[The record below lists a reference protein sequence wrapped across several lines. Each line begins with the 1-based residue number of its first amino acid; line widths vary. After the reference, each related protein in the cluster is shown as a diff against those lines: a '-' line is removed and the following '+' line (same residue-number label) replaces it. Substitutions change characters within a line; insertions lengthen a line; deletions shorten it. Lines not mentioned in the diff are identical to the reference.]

1 MTNDEKIAVKR
12 KRIAKNNEQ
21 IQQLKEKNNQLENDI
36 DLLIAAETKKTMKV
50 LNVPIENMSEI
61 LKDLRKKGI
70 KNHD

>member
-70 KNHD
+70 ENHD